1 MLLDIDNEQSDLD
14 QFVVDNNLANDN
26 DDLLSFANQFT
37 NPDADP
43 AGGASSASGSFQ
55 QDLIDIFERAQ
66 QQPHADQDPC

>member
-37 NPDADP
+37 NPDSDP
-43 AGGASSASGSFQ
+43 AGGASSSGSFQ